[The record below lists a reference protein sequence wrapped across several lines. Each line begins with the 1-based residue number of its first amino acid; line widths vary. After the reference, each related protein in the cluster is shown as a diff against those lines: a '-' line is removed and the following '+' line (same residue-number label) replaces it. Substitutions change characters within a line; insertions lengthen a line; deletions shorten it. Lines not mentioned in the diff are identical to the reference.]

1 MGIWIVTAIL
11 VVVIV
16 LLITERVSIDVTA
29 IGIMVV
35 LMLTRILEPSEAVA
49 GFANPAVITVGAMFV
64 ASRAMIRTG
73 VVGYM
78 GHKLIA
84 LARGRS
90 GVAIFVVLLIAAVA
104 SAFMNN
110 TPVVVLFIPVIMS
123 MGCRFGLSPSRYLIP
138 LSYVSILAGT
148 CTLIGTSTNII
159 VSDLAAGYGFGR
171 LSMFELAQV
180 GLPVAIVGFAFV
192 LFSAPYLMPD
202 LHPAT
207 CEMEGGTVR
216 RFLAEIEIPEHS
228 KLIGRNPCIDLPA
241 RYPGIEALE
250 LIRHSHI
257 YQPCRDTLT
266 IAAGDLLLI
275 KGAPSTLMAV
285 LDDKGV
291 QLPMGAT
298 GLSFSGPDAGVVVE
312 LIVTPASTLIGQL
325 LEETDLARDT
335 QLHIIAIERTGLHYA
350 EKQMRRIRLRNG
362 DILLIWCRATEL
374 DRLRNRS
381 DWIIAEDVQQWIV
394 HKRKAPLTAAIF
406 GAMVA
411 VAAAGLVDIMTAALG
426 AVLLMLLTGCLPLKE
441 AYRALQGQVLL
452 LIVGT
457 IALGA
462 AMQKTGASRH
472 YADLYLNLLH
482 GLPPT
487 MVLGGFILLTSI
499 STQILS
505 NNATAVLLLP
515 IAVSTAQ
522 SLGVDPKSFV
532 MAVIFGASASF
543 ATPMGYQTN
552 LLVYGPGGYRFS
564 DYLKMGIPLN
574 LIVLAG
580 GALLIPIFWPL

>member
-11 VVVIV
+11 IAVII

-29 IGIMVV
+29 IGIMVA
-35 LMLTRILEPSEAVA
+35 LMLTRVLTPGEAVA
-49 GFANPAVITVGAMFV
+49 GFANPAVITVGAMFL

-73 VVGYM
+73 VVSYI
-78 GHKLIA
+78 GHKVVA
-84 LARGRS
+84 LSRGRP
-90 GVAIFVVLLIAAVA
+90 GLAIFVVLLIAAVA

-123 MGCRFGLSPSRYLIP
+123 MGCRFGLSPSRWLIP

-159 VSDLAAGYGFGR
+159 VSDLLAGQGFGP
-171 LSMFELAQV
+171 LGMFELARV
-180 GLPVAIVGFAFV
+180 GVPLAIVGFVFIM
-192 LFSAPYLMPD
+192 LSAPYFMPD
-202 LHPAT
+202 LPPAA
-207 CEMEGGTVR
+207 CELEDAGER
-216 RFLAEIEIPEHS
+216 RFLAQIEILEES
-228 KLIGRNPCIDLPA
+228 KLVGRDPCADLPI
-241 RYPGIEALE
+241 RYPGIEPLE
-250 LIRHSHI
+250 LIRHSYI
-257 YQPCRDTLT
+257 YHPCRDRVP

-275 KGAPSTLMAV
+275 KGAPTALMAV

-291 QLPMGAT
+291 QLPMGAA
-298 GLSFSGPDAGVVVE
+298 GLSFSGPDASVVIE
-312 LIVTPASTLIGQL
+312 LIIPPASTLIGQR
-325 LEETDLARDT
+325 LEETDLARDA
-335 QLHIIAIERTGLHYA
+335 QFHIIAIERTGLHYS

-381 DWIIAEDVQQWIV
+381 DWIIAEDVQQRIM
-394 HKRKAPLTAAIF
+394 HKRKAPLTAALF

-411 VAAAGLVDIMTAALG
+411 AAASGLTDIMTAALS

-462 AMQKTGASRH
+462 AMQKTGASRY
-472 YADLYLNLLH
+472 YAEIYISLLR
-482 GLPPT
+482 GLPPD
-487 MVLGGFILLTSI
+487 LILAGFILLTSI

-522 SLGVDPKSFV
+522 SLCVDPRAFA

-543 ATPMGYQTN
+543 ATPIGYQTN
-552 LLVYGPGGYRFS
+552 LLVYGPGGYRFG

-574 LIVLAG
+574 LIVLIG
-580 GALLIPIFWPL
+580 GALLIPMFWPL